1 MKLTSL
7 CTAVGIGA
15 IVLTATA
22 VPSFS
27 QDATSNISD
36 DVAFSCK
43 LSAVDRSGKEAPATV
58 AWIPQRQKYVYIIN
72 WKHQGFKQW
81 TPAKRCEVVSA
92 KFQELQKSG
101 QLQFLATGVSNGSP
115 VICAVKSPEETC
127 NSSNQLFTLRSNS
140 DAGQVLERMGN
151 IFVGA
156 SSQPIV
162 QSTKERKFLN
172 MAIFLQQAPEAS
184 VQK

>member
-58 AWIPQRQKYVYIIN
+58 AWIVR
-72 WKHQGFKQW
+72 W
-81 TPAKRCEVVSA
+81 C
-92 KFQELQKSG
+92 L
-101 QLQFLATGVSNGSP
+101 L
-115 VICAVKSPEETC
+115 
-127 NSSNQLFTLRSNS
+127 SSRNYKNQ
-140 DAGQVLERMGN
+140 
-151 IFVGA
+151 A
-156 SSQPIV
+156 SYS
-162 QSTKERKFLN
+162 F
-172 MAIFLQQAPEAS
+172 
-184 VQK
+184 